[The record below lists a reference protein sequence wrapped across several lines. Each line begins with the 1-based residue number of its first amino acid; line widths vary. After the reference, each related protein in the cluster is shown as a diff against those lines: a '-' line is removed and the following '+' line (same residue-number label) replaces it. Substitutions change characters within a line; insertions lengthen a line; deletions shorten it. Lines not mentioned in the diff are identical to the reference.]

1 MDGLFAAAFGIT
13 MFAAWLTHVI
23 HCFTTEAWGLLIG
36 GAIFFPVAI
45 VNGIGIWFGFW

>member
-1 MDGLFAAAFGIT
+1 MDSFFALGLFVTLA
-13 MFAAWLTHVI
+13 AAWLTHVV

-45 VNGIGIWFGFW
+45 VNGIGIWFGLW